1 MKLLSL
7 IASSLFIATSIPA
20 RDAPPP
26 AAGSGD
32 DLSIYALD
40 SVWRDGA
47 GTQKPFS
54 SLAGQ
59 VRVLAM
65 GYTSCAY
72 ACPRILADMRA
83 IERGIG
89 QEFAARVSF
98 TFVSFDSARDTPA
111 VLSRY
116 QRQND
121 LLHWTFLTGDADS
134 ALELSVVL
142 GVKFQQIGSND
153 FAHSNT
159 IFVIDRAG
167 RILHRQEDLG
177 AKPDGSIAVIRRAL
191 SVDSTSRPGAQKP

>member
-1 MKLLSL
+1 MKLLL
-7 IASSLFIATSIPA
+7 VAASTLFVATAMPA
-20 RDAPPP
+20 RDAPRPS
-26 AAGSGD
+26 AGSGD
-32 DLSIYALD
+32 DLSIYALE
-40 SVWRDGA
+40 SVWRDGEGA
-47 GTQKPFS
+47 RRPFS
-54 SLAGQ
+54 ALAGH

-89 QEFAARVSF
+89 PEPAGRVSF

-111 VLSRY
+111 VLRRY

-121 LLHWTFLTGDADS
+121 LRHWTFLTGDADG

-159 IFVIDRAG
+159 IFVIDQAG

-177 AKPDGSIAVIRRAL
+177 AKPDGSIAAIRRAL
-191 SVDSTSRPGAQKP
+191 SIGSTSGPVAQKP